1 MPKLCKILLLGLAAG
16 ILNAIPM
23 ALMAFHWQGVTAILL
38 HWLGLG
44 IVIAYARMPLESW
57 ATGMLIAVLT
67 SLPLGILLHP
77 GDTPGVLQVLGI
89 ALVLG
94 GLLGYATERLVQ
106 EQP

>member
-23 ALMAFHWQGVTAILL
+23 AFLDFHWQAVAAVLL

-57 ATGMLIAVLT
+57 ATGMLIAMLT
-67 SLPLGILLHP
+67 TLPLGVLLHP
-77 GDTPGVLQVLGI
+77 GDALGVLQVLGI

-94 GLLGYATERLVQ
+94 GLLGYTAERLVR

>member
-1 MPKLCKILLLGLAAG
+1 MHKLYKILLLGLAAG

-23 ALMAFHWQGVTAILL
+23 VFLSSAWQPVAATLL
-38 HWLGLG
+38 HWLGLS

-67 SLPLGILLHP
+67 SLPVGILLHP
-77 GDTPGVLQVLGI
+77 GSALGVLQVLGI

-94 GLLGYATERLVQ
+94 GLLGYTAERLVQ
-106 EQP
+106 DQP